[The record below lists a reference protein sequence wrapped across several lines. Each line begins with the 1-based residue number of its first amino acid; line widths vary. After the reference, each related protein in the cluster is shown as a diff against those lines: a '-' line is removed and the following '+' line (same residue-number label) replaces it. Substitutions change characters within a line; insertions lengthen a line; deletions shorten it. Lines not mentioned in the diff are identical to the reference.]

1 VTRRPFRLKD
11 LVMYA
16 SPEEQTVFGYLS
28 ILQSPEHGY
37 FGGYLIVSPLGRP
50 MEFHCTAPIWPS
62 RAQEILYGPTLRS
75 YVMGDQIAGAL
86 LSAARLTPRLVLTD
100 QAEVVC
106 AKRPSEM
113 SFVLVLS
120 RQASDNEATIATTLL
135 GDTASRQAVQPEL
148 STMPPWS
155 EPFTA
160 VGYLVRHLC
169 AAGSRSCDI
178 IDLLSILA
186 KRVEIEEPFGRIH
199 EAIREAQRI
208 GGRAE
213 ETAQAA

>member
-1 VTRRPFRLKD
+1 
-11 LVMYA
+11 MMHA

-28 ILQSPEHGY
+28 VLQSPEHGY

-50 MEFHCTAPIWPS
+50 LEFHCTAPIRPS

-75 YVMGDQIAGAL
+75 YVVGDQIAGAL
-86 LSAARLTPRLVLTD
+86 LNAAQFTPRLVLTD
-100 QAEVVC
+100 QLEVVS
-106 AKRPSEM
+106 AKRPSEI
-113 SFVLVLS
+113 SFVLVLGQ
-120 RQASDNEATIATTLL
+120 QASGTETTVSTTLA
-135 GDTASRQAVQPEL
+135 GNTASRQGVQQEL
-148 STMPPWS
+148 GAMPPWS

-160 VGYLVRHLC
+160 VGYQLRHQC

-178 IDLLSILA
+178 IDSLSILA
-186 KRVEIEEPFGRIH
+186 KRVDIAEPFGRIH